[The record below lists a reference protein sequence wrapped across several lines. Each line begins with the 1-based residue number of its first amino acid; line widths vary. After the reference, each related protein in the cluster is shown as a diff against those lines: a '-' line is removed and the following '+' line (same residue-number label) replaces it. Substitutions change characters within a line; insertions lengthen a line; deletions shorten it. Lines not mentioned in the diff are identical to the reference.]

1 MIAIAW
7 LDLAGLGK
15 PDLIL
20 PGFGGPDT
28 RSLHVRPSPI
38 QGIRS
43 RLLLSYNL
51 PTPCLLSPSIVSLLF
66 HHLSRH
72 VLSHSPLCTH
82 NLHTSPALKRH
93 AALWVHQDLI
103 LRLFTFTHRSYST
116 SLSLKA
122 ADRRE
127 GLKLRLGAPVTG
139 CADDHSVSGCS
150 LTADGNCA
158 LPYMRYWRP
167 RNASHDAWKM
177 PEILNDHGI

>member
-1 MIAIAW
+1 MSCR
-7 LDLAGLGK
+7 
-15 PDLIL
+15 
-20 PGFGGPDT
+20 T
-28 RSLHVRPSPI
+28 HRCVR
-38 QGIRS
+38 
-43 RLLLSYNL
+43 
-51 PTPCLLSPSIVSLLF
+51 T
-66 HHLSRH
+66 
-72 VLSHSPLCTH
+72 

-177 PEILNDHGI
+177 PEILNDHGISLVAVKNQNSFMESPPTQLARTDSRRPLQDLERRFTRIWGSGSVASTASPM